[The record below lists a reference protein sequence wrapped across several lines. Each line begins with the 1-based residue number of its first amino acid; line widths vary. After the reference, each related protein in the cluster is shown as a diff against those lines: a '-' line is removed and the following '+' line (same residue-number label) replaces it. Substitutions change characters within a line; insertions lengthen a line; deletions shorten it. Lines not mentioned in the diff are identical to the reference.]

1 MSGHSKWSTIKR
13 KKAANDAKRGK
24 MFTRLAREITIA
36 AREGGDPE
44 TNFALRLAVDRARQ
58 ANMPKDNIER
68 AVKRGTGELKDDVTI
83 EEILYEAYAP
93 NGVALLL
100 EVATDNRNR
109 SLSEIKHALS
119 RGGGNMAEPGA
130 VSWQFEQKGYITI
143 EAEGADYEE
152 IFLVAADAG
161 ADDVIDGA
169 DLIEVFT
176 PREGLQAVQEAF
188 KEAGVEVEEARLEW
202 VPKNDVD
209 LASDDAMK
217 VMGLIEQLEDLDD
230 MQTVYS
236 NLQVTD
242 ELMRAFDA
250 A

>member
-119 RGGGNMAEPGA
+119 KGGGNMAEPGA

-152 IFLVAADAG
+152 VFLVAADAG
-161 ADDVIDGA
+161 ADDV
-169 DLIEVFT
+169 IEVFT
-176 PREGLQAVQEAF
+176 PREGLQAVQEAL

-202 VPKNDVD
+202 VPKNDVG

-242 ELMRAFDA
+242 ELMRAFEA